1 MPAQDAEVRKI
12 LWRGWRLGAE
22 DFLDRLED
30 RIQSQLT
37 DDHDGQQ
44 VAEAA
49 RLVEQELQELKLTV
63 EDLRKMRKGDVLKI
77 RLAEKLHR

>member
-1 MPAQDAEVRKI
+1 MEERRWEEDAEVRKI

-44 VAEAA
+44 VADNGIGGAVRGA
-49 RLVEQELQELKLTV
+49 GASRTQAY
-63 EDLRKMRKGDVLKI
+63 R
-77 RLAEKLHR
+77 